1 MEQDQ
6 RLTPLPKSLDL
17 RAPKSEYPSTYP
29 GFYDD
34 EVTEGRRSLQ
44 QYFNVVKKR
53 LPIILALT
61 VLATAAA
68 AFYMYRMPS
77 QYRATTEMVIEPRK
91 PKVQSK
97 DSININFG
105 NDANYYNT
113 QLELL
118 QNADLMKEVVIR
130 LGLYKEPDLFGNED
144 RGFLSGIRSIF
155 SSGKGTTGTDDSLP
169 VVSEIPQGSE
179 AAQTIQLSA
188 EEKARVESYAG
199 TLDKIGRASCRE

>member
-17 RAPKSEYPSTYP
+17 RAHRSEYSPGYG

-34 EVTEGRRSLQ
+34 EVSEGRRSLQ
-44 QYFNVVKKR
+44 QYFGVVKKR

-61 VLATAAA
+61 TLATAAVA
-68 AFYMYRMPS
+68 IYMYKQPS
-77 QYRATTEMVIEPRK
+77 LYQATTEMVIEPRK
-91 PKVQSK
+91 PKVQAK

-118 QNADLMKEVVIR
+118 QNADLMKKVVVR
-130 LGLYKEPDLFGNED
+130 LGLYKEPLRASED
-144 RGFLSGIRSIF
+144 SGFFSGLRSMF
-155 SSGKGTTGTDDSLP
+155 SSEKADS
-169 VVSEIPQGSE
+169 GSE
-179 AAQTIQLSA
+179 NSLTVVEGIPEGGDAQTIQLSP
-188 EEKARVESYAG
+188 EEKSRVAEY
-199 TLDKIGRASCRE
+199 T